1 MDAPHTGTTV
11 VAVAYDGGVVVGA
24 DSRVSMG
31 TYINNRASNKITPLT
46 DNVWLLRSGSAADAQ
61 AVADYGEPYWMCFA
75 LTHFLQ
81 RMSVSEHARCSEV
94 LGKQSRHRSR
104 QRALCAICGQPRE
117 AGKPLAR
124 SPSFLGSPSP
134 LCASGILAPHYHM
147 SHDSPVYQC

>member
-61 AVADYGEPYWMCFA
+61 AVADYGKPNWMCFA
-75 LTHFLQ
+75 LTQ
-81 RMSVSEHARCSEV
+81 IPARHV
-94 LGKQSRHRSR
+94 N
-104 QRALCAICGQPRE
+104 
-117 AGKPLAR
+117 
-124 SPSFLGSPSP
+124 F
-134 LCASGILAPHYHM
+134 
-147 SHDSPVYQC
+147 